1 MILIRID
8 KVLKLNLKD
17 ETINFKRY
25 NKSLKIRE
33 VLDLI
38 ELKLDN
44 RINQMEKKFLN
55 ILKKISQSALAIISG
70 SSREKEFLGE
80 FLN

>member
-1 MILIRID
+1 MIRID

-55 ILKKISQSALAIISG
+55 ILKKIRHSDQTSQSSC
-70 SSREKEFLGE
+70 SREISNLSRGMRK
-80 FLN
+80 